1 MTSVPIALET
11 AAAPSHMR
19 RVSVIGGNTQV
30 DIGLP
35 ATVPIA
41 EYIADVVELI
51 DSRSPDVVESEDGP
65 PVRTGHWTLA
75 RVGREPIPP
84 DRSLAD
90 AAIGD
95 GELLV
100 VRSAAAPRT
109 PDLFDDVIDAV
120 ARLSAN
126 SLHPWSA
133 SAAEWVGLIAG
144 LVAMITAIVVL
155 GVAHGGGL
163 AGGVVVLCAGL
174 LAAGAAV
181 IVANRQTDELTV
193 TMLSLYALLLQSAG
207 AALVASSQVGGWGV
221 LVAGAVVL
229 VVGPALY
236 LLTRAGAA
244 LVGAAVPAATFVVAG
259 AVARMGWGVDLPKI
273 GAGAAVVALAGIAA
287 TPRIATAVARLALP
301 SGLPAVPA
309 DPEEPP
315 HPEERSPA
323 DDIGAVVLPAA
334 RGLEQRARLTD
345 RYRSGLIAG
354 WALAA
359 AAGALLSATS
369 SGDLRWPGLGLAI
382 AVALVMCLRGR
393 MFPALTPAATLIGSG
408 LITLLALSLVVAAAA
423 GAWQPLLAGSTLSV
437 GMAGVVFGVVGPRI
451 ELSPRLRR
459 AADIGEYTLIVL
471 IVPLMLWTM
480 NVYAGN
486 S

>member
-1 MTSVPIALET
+1 MTSVPIAFET

-51 DSRSPDVVESEDGP
+51 DSRTPDLVESEDGP

-75 RVGREPIPP
+75 RVGREPIAP

-133 SAAEWVGLIAG
+133 TAAEWLGLVAG

-155 GVAHGGGL
+155 GVANGGGL

-174 LAAGAAV
+174 LASGAAV
-181 IVANRQTDELTV
+181 IVARRQSDELTV
-193 TMLSLYALLLQSAG
+193 TMLSLYALLLLAAG
-207 AALVASSQVGGWGV
+207 AALVTSSQAGAWGV
-221 LVAGAVVL
+221 LVSGVVVL
-229 VVGPALY
+229 LVAPVLY

-244 LVGAAVPAATFVVAG
+244 LVGAAVPAAAFVVAG
-259 AVARMGWGVDLPKI
+259 ALVRLEWGVALPKI

-301 SGLPAVPA
+301 PGPPTEPEH
-309 DPEEPP
+309 PEEP
-315 HPEERSPA
+315 
-323 DDIGAVVLPAA
+323 DDIGAAVLPAA
-334 RGLEQRARLTD
+334 RGLEQRARLTG
-345 RYRSGLIAG
+345 RYRSGLIVG

-359 AAGALLSATS
+359 ATGGLLSSMS
-369 SGDLRWPGLGLAI
+369 SGALRWPGLGLAI
-382 AVALVMCLRGR
+382 AVALAMCLRGR
-393 MFPALTPAATLIGSG
+393 MFAALIPAATLIGSG
-408 LITLLALSLVVAAAA
+408 LITMLALSLVVAAGE
-423 GAWQPLLAGSTLSV
+423 GAWQPLLAGSTLLV
-437 GMAGVVFGVVGPRI
+437 GMAGVVFGVVGPHI
-451 ELSPRLRR
+451 ELSSRLRR
-459 AADIGEYTLIVL
+459 AADIGEYILIVL

-480 NVYAGN
+480 NVYGN